1 MSVDDTREFIID
13 CLSDPANTEKQ
24 AALGQW
30 LQQSAANRTLY
41 AELKQV
47 WDAAANMPPAP
58 FNTEEGWQ
66 ALSREISD
74 PSAHVVEL
82 KREIA
87 SSTREEA
94 PGVTAPFLRPDSE
107 LANLNPAGKTSVLHP
122 DKAKTPAIRL
132 KWMAAAC
139 LPLLLIA
146 SYFIWHSSLQPI
158 TVQANGIKT
167 IPLPDGS
174 SIRLQPGTILE
185 YDPSFPQRRISL
197 TQGEAYFS
205 ISPDEKRTFIVQ
217 LPRSTVTVLG
227 TSFNVNV
234 SGTTEKVVVQEG
246 KVRLTTH
253 TDTLI
258 LTKGLAAQV
267 SGAGKLLRPRLS
279 FTNEEAGTVATALSE
294 YYQVNITLPDSTFRK
309 KKITANFQN
318 MSAGEVQQVL
328 NAILE
333 Q

>member
-30 LQQSAANRTLY
+30 LQQSAANQTLY
-41 AELKQV
+41 AELKQL
-47 WDAAANMPPAP
+47 WDAAASIPPTP
-58 FNTEEGWQ
+58 FNMEEGWQ
-66 ALSREISD
+66 ALSQQISE

-94 PGVTAPFLRPDSE
+94 PGVTAPFLSFKKY
-107 LANLNPAGKTSVLHP
+107 AWV
-122 DKAKTPAIRL
+122 
-132 KWMAAAC
+132 AAC
-139 LPLLLIA
+139 LILFAATGIYLWAGKEQALV
-146 SYFIWHSSLQPI
+146 FHTLKKEKI
-158 TVQANGIKT
+158 T
-167 IPLPDGS
+167 LPDGS
-174 SIRLQPGTILE
+174 TIQAQPGTLLQ
-185 YDPSFPQRRISL
+185 YDPSFTQRRVSL
-197 TQGEAYFS
+197 TQGNAYFS
-205 ISPDEKRTFIVQ
+205 ITPDEKRTFIVQ

-227 TSFNVNV
+227 TSFYVIV
-234 SGTTEKVVVQEG
+234 SGKTEKVVLQEG
-246 KVRLTTH
+246 KVRLTTPS
-253 TDTLI
+253 DTLI

-267 SGAGKLLRPRLS
+267 TSAGKLLQPKLS

-294 YYQVNITLPDSTFRK
+294 YFQVNITLPDSTFRK

-318 MSAGEVQQVL
+318 MSANEVQQVL

>member
-1 MSVDDTREFIID
+1 MSVDDIREFLID
-13 CLSDPANTEKQ
+13 CLAHPANADKQ

-30 LQQSAANRTLY
+30 LQQSEANRTLY
-41 AELKQV
+41 AELKRL
-47 WDAAANMPPAP
+47 WEATEHMPVTP
-58 FNTEEGWQ
+58 FNKEQGWQ
-66 ALSREISD
+66 ALSQQISGT
-74 PSAHVVEL
+74 SAHVVEL

-94 PGVTAPFLRPDSE
+94 PGVTAPFLRRYRW
-107 LANLNPAGKTSVLHP
+107 L
-122 DKAKTPAIRL
+122 
-132 KWMAAAC
+132 AAAC
-139 LPLLLIA
+139 FPLFLVA
-146 SYFIWHSSLQPI
+146 SYLLWQKAEQPVTI
-158 TVQANGIKT
+158 QATVKNT
-167 IPLPDGS
+167 ISLPDGS
-174 SIRLQPGTILE
+174 SIQLQPGTILQ
-185 YDPSFPQRRISL
+185 YDPAFTNRRVSL
-197 TQGEAYFS
+197 TQGAADFS
-205 ISPDEKRTFIVQ
+205 VSPDEKRTFIVQ

-227 TSFNVNV
+227 TQFNVNV

-246 KVRLTTH
+246 KVRLTTL

-267 SGAGKLLRPRLS
+267 TKGGKLLLPKLS

-294 YYQVNITLPDSTFRK
+294 FYLVNITLPDSTFRK

-318 MSAGEVQQVL
+318 MSASEVQQVL

>member
-1 MSVDDTREFIID
+1 MSVDDIREFITD
-13 CLSDPANTEKQ
+13 CLADPANAAKQ

-30 LQQSAANRTLY
+30 LQESAANRTLY
-41 AELKQV
+41 AELKQL
-47 WDAAANMPPAP
+47 WDAAAYMPPIP
-58 FNTEEGWQ
+58 FNVEEGWQ
-66 ALSREISD
+66 TLSQQISE

-94 PGVTAPFLRPDSE
+94 PGVTAPFF
-107 LANLNPAGKTSVLHP
+107 NLKRYGWV
-122 DKAKTPAIRL
+122 
-132 KWMAAAC
+132 AAC
-139 LPLLLIA
+139 LLLVLA
-146 SYFIWHSSLQPI
+146 AGGYFWITREQPI
-158 TVQANGIKT
+158 VIQALNTQRLI
-167 IPLPDGS
+167 LPDGS
-174 SIRLQPGTILE
+174 TIRLQAGTTLQ
-185 YDPSFPQRRISL
+185 YDPSFEKRHVLI

-227 TSFNVNV
+227 TSFNVKA
-234 SGTTEKVVVQEG
+234 SGTTEEVDVEEG

-258 LTKGLAAQV
+258 LTKGVAAQV
-267 SGAGKLLRPRLS
+267 TVAGKLLQPRLS
-279 FTNEEAGTVATALSE
+279 FTNEDAGTVATALSE

-318 MSAGEVQQVL
+318 MSASEVQQVL

>member
-1 MSVDDTREFIID
+1 MSVDDIREFITA
-13 CLSDPANTEKQ
+13 CLADPANAEKQ

-30 LQQSAANRTLY
+30 LQESAANRTLY

-47 WDAAANMPPAP
+47 WDAAENMPPTP
-58 FNTEEGWQ
+58 FNVEEEWQ
-66 ALSREISD
+66 TLFRQVSE

-87 SSTREEA
+87 SSAREEA
-94 PGVTAPFLRPDSE
+94 PGATAPFF
-107 LANLNPAGKTSVLHP
+107 NVKQYGWV
-122 DKAKTPAIRL
+122 
-132 KWMAAAC
+132 AAC
-139 LPLLLIA
+139 ILLLLTAGGYLWMNRQQSIV
-146 SYFIWHSSLQPI
+146 I
-158 TVQANGIKT
+158 QALNTEMIK
-167 IPLPDGS
+167 LPDGS
-174 SIRLQPGTILE
+174 SIRLQAGTSLQ
-185 YDPSFPQRRISL
+185 YDRSFAQRHVVL
-197 TQGEAYFS
+197 TQGAAYFS

-227 TSFNVNV
+227 TSFNVKA
-234 SGTTEKVVVQEG
+234 SGTTEEVVVEEG

-258 LTKGLAAQV
+258 LTKGAAAQV
-267 SGAGKLLRPRLS
+267 TVAGRLLQPGLS
-279 FTNEEAGTVATALSE
+279 FTNEEAGTVATALSK

-318 MSAGEVQQVL
+318 MSASEVQQVL

>member
-1 MSVDDTREFIID
+1 MRVDDPREFIID
-13 CLSDPANTEKQ
+13 CLSDPANTAKQ

-30 LQQSAANRTLY
+30 LQQSAANRMLY
-41 AELKQV
+41 AELKQL
-47 WDAAANMPPAP
+47 WDAAADMPPTP
-58 FNTEEGWQ
+58 FNREEEWQ
-66 ALSREISD
+66 ALSQQISD

-94 PGVTAPFLRPDSE
+94 PGVTAPFLPFTKYAWVAASLSLIVVTGIYLWTARE
-107 LANLNPAGKTSVLHP
+107 QHI
-122 DKAKTPAIRL
+122 AIHAL
-132 KWMAAAC
+132 KVERV
-139 LPLLLIA
+139 
-146 SYFIWHSSLQPI
+146 
-158 TVQANGIKT
+158 T
-167 IPLPDGS
+167 LPDGS
-174 SIRLQPGTILE
+174 TIQAQPATTLE
-185 YDPSFPQRRISL
+185 YDPAFTRRCVSL

-227 TSFNVNV
+227 TSFHVKV
-234 SGTTEKVVVQEG
+234 SGTTEKVDVREG

-258 LTKGLAAQV
+258 LTRGLAAQV
-267 SGAGKLLRPRLS
+267 TSAGKLLQPNLS
-279 FTNEEAGTVATALSE
+279 FTNEEAGTVATALSA
-294 YYQVNITLPDSTFRK
+294 YFQVNITLPDSTFRK

-318 MSAGEVQQVL
+318 MSAKEVQQVL
-328 NAILE
+328 NALLE

>member
-58 FNTEEGWQ
+58 FNMEEGWQ

-94 PGVTAPFLRPDSE
+94 PGVTAPFLGAEGE
-107 LANLNPAGKTSVLHP
+107 LTNPAGKETVLHP
-122 DKAKTPAIRL
+122 DKGKTALIRY

-139 LPLLLIA
+139 LPLFLIA
-146 SYFIWHSSLQPI
+146 SYFIWHSTLQPI
-158 TVQANGIKT
+158 TIQANGIKT
-167 IPLPDGS
+167 ITLPDGS
-174 SIRLQPGTILE
+174 TIRLQPGTILE
-185 YDPSFPQRRISL
+185 YDPSFLQRRVSL

-234 SGTTEKVVVQEG
+234 SGTTEEVVVEYG

-267 SGAGKLLRPRLS
+267 SGAGKLLQPRLS

-318 MSAGEVQQVL
+318 MSASEVQQVL

>member
-13 CLSDPANTEKQ
+13 CLSDPANTAKQ

-30 LQQSAANRTLY
+30 LQQAVANRTLY

-58 FNTEEGWQ
+58 FNMEEGWQ
-66 ALSREISD
+66 ALSRQISE

-94 PGVTAPFLRPDSE
+94 PGVTAPFLMPDE
-107 LANLNPAGKTSVLHP
+107 EWLNPKEKETVLHP
-122 DKAKTPAIRL
+122 HKNRTARVRY

-139 LPLLLIA
+139 LPLFLIA
-146 SYFIWHSSLQPI
+146 SYFIWHSTLQPVTI
-158 TVQANGIKT
+158 QANVIKT
-167 IPLPDGS
+167 IHLPDGS
-174 SIRLQPGTILE
+174 SIRLQPSTILV
-185 YDPSFPQRRISL
+185 YNPSFPQRSVSL

-205 ISPDEKRTFIVQ
+205 VSPDEKRTFIVQ

-234 SGTTEKVVVQEG
+234 SGTTERVVVEDG

-258 LTKGLAAQV
+258 LTKGLAARV
-267 SGAGKLLRPRLS
+267 SDAGKLLQPGLS
-279 FTNEEAGTVATALSE
+279 FTNEEAGTVATALSA

>member
-13 CLSDPANTEKQ
+13 CLSDPANTAKQ

-30 LQQSAANRTLY
+30 LQQSAANHTLY
-41 AELKQV
+41 AELKQL
-47 WDAAANMPPAP
+47 WDAAANMPPTP
-58 FNTEEGWQ
+58 FNREEGWQ
-66 ALSREISD
+66 ALSQQISE

-94 PGVTAPFLRPDSE
+94 PGVTAPFLSFKKY
-107 LANLNPAGKTSVLHP
+107 A
-122 DKAKTPAIRL
+122 
-132 KWMAAAC
+132 WAAAC
-139 LPLLLIA
+139 LLLFAATGIYLWA
-146 SYFIWHSSLQPI
+146 DKEQHVVFHALKKENI
-158 TVQANGIKT
+158 T
-167 IPLPDGS
+167 LPDGS
-174 SIRLQPGTILE
+174 TIQAQPGTTLQ
-185 YDPSFPQRRISL
+185 YAPSFTQRRVSF
-197 TQGEAYFS
+197 TQGDAYFS
-205 ISPDEKRTFIVQ
+205 ITPDEKRTFIVQ

-227 TSFNVNV
+227 TSFYVIV
-234 SGTTEKVVVQEG
+234 SGTTEKVVLQEG
-246 KVRLTTH
+246 KVRLTTSS
-253 TDTLI
+253 DTLI

-267 SGAGKLLRPRLS
+267 TSAGKLLQPKLS

-294 YYQVNITLPDSTFRK
+294 YFQVNITLPDSSFRK

-318 MSAGEVQQVL
+318 MSANEVQQVL